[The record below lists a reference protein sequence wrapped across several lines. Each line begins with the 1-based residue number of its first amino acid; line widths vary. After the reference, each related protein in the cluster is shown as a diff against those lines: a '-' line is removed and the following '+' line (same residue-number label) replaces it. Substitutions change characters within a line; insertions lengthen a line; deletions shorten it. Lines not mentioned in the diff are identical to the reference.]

1 MKTATKGTLEWSGM
15 FAFVERS
22 FRLIYRYIAWEGV
35 FLFYTVINAL
45 TIGLIGLSE
54 GISPGRQ
61 EEVVLFLVI
70 GALFW
75 GFLSIIFEEI
85 SNSITWERWEGT
97 IEYTFMAP
105 IHRFTHL
112 AGMCL
117 FAILY
122 GLVRTSIVLMV
133 VAFFFDLVIPFT
145 SLLHALLVLAIGSP
159 AFMGLG
165 LIAAVF
171 PLLSPERGAQATHII
186 QGIILL
192 VSGIYYSVDVLPA
205 WLYPLSV
212 ISPGTY
218 ALEAARA
225 AILQGAGLT
234 TLWPELVKL
243 FMIGITLIPLGLW
256 IFSRAEAYA
265 MRTGKLKRSG

>member
-1 MKTATKGTLEWSGM
+1 
-15 FAFVERS
+15 
-22 FRLIYRYIAWEGV
+22 
-35 FLFYTVINAL
+35 
-45 TIGLIGLSE
+45 
-54 GISPGRQ
+54 
-61 EEVVLFLVI
+61 
-70 GALFW
+70 
-75 GFLSIIFEEI
+75 
-85 SNSITWERWEGT
+85 
-97 IEYTFMAP
+97 
-105 IHRFTHL
+105 
-112 AGMCL
+112 
-117 FAILY
+117 
-122 GLVRTSIVLMV
+122 
-133 VAFFFDLVIPFT
+133 
-145 SLLHALLVLAIGSP
+145 
-159 AFMGLG
+159 MGLG